1 MDSRRAPAPLLSP
14 LMRWFLLT
22 MVLANIASHM
32 HMSLM
37 PLYLRNLGASVAQ
50 VGLSFTIASLVP
62 LALQILGGWISDSLG
77 RLRTI
82 FLGSLG
88 GSLSYVA
95 LVLAPSWEWVL
106 LGLGLGATASSL
118 VAPSFGAFIAEQS
131 TEARRGR
138 VYGISE
144 MVFML
149 VVVIGPPL
157 GGVMADRLGFKPMFL
172 TAGTLYGLAAIMR
185 FFMAR
190 SVRSTSEASPEA
202 LSLRSLRS
210 SLGMMLGMVLAGGLL
225 TWIMITDGV
234 RDVAFRLSFELMPVY
249 MREIGGITVEG
260 IGWLHSILG
269 VAMMAVTVPSGWLA
283 DRRGERIVIV
293 GGFVIQFAAMLVL
306 VQAEN
311 FIAFAGSLALFGLGV
326 GMMNPAYQSLVSKAV
341 PEKLR
346 GTAFGLFQTSI
357 GFVSL
362 PAPYLGAQLWERF
375 APKVPFLITSAGLL
389 LSVLPVWSKF
399 KLPERPSNGES
410 GGGLP

>member
-1 MDSRRAPAPLLSP
+1 MDSKRSASPLLSP

-32 HMSLM
+32 HMGLM

-131 TEARRGR
+131 TEANRGR

-157 GGVMADRLGFKPMFL
+157 GGMMAGRLGFKPMFL
-172 TAGTLYGLAAIMR
+172 AAGVLYGSAAIMR

-190 SVRSTSEASPEA
+190 SVRHTSEASPEA
-202 LSLRSLRS
+202 LSLKSLRRSL
-210 SLGMMLGMVLAGGLL
+210 GTMLAMVLAGGLL
-225 TWIMITDGV
+225 TWILITDGV

-249 MREIGGITVEG
+249 IRELGGIDIEG
-260 IGWLHSILG
+260 IGWLHSIFG
-269 VAMMAVTVPSGWLA
+269 IAMMAVTVPSGWLA
-283 DRRGERIVIV
+283 DRRGERVVIV
-293 GGFVIQFAAMLVL
+293 AGFLIQFLAMLVL
-306 VQAEN
+306 VQAED
-311 FIAFAGSLALFGLGV
+311 FIAFGGSMVLFGIGV

-357 GFVSL
+357 GLVSL
-362 PAPYLGAQLWERF
+362 PAPFIGAQLWERF
-375 APKVPFLITSAGLL
+375 APRVPFLITSAGLL
-389 LSVLPVWSKF
+389 LSALPVWSKF
-399 KLPERPSNGES
+399 KLAKQEQAPAGE
-410 GGGLP
+410 G